1 MSIKTTVI
9 CCVVAVICLI
19 LGMLALEFLPLLPV
33 FGVGLVLIAVMLFA
47 AVLGTHAQDAI
58 DSLIDSE
65 IEHRR
70 KINEIY
76 KMLKVEK
83 DGEDDGASRASGP
96 TEKGENNENI
106 SD

>member
-1 MSIKTTVI
+1 MSTKTTVI

-19 LGMLALEFLPLLPV
+19 LGVLALEFLPLLPV
-33 FGVGLVLIAVMLFA
+33 FGVVLVLIAVMLFA

-76 KMLKVEK
+76 EMLK
-83 DGEDDGASRASGP
+83 D
-96 TEKGENNENI
+96 EKGGEEDGDGRN
-106 SD
+106 